1 MNGQFQVLPVLSP
14 ETGGGGASRLQD
26 GRWLRVLAA
35 LLFSC
40 LLHVVV
46 LLLLHFLVP
55 ARHLGLGAASDG
67 RPYPLSATLLGKK
80 NAVEIAP
87 NLPAQVE
94 VVKEV
99 RVPEVL
105 GSVEEMGRDESPAEV
120 AGVGSAGDAFGLP
133 LPGGPFYLTSQLTSR
148 PQALAEIELPTPE
161 ILASGAFGNIIMT
174 LWISAAGEVVDVS
187 VEASELSEAVST
199 ATVEAFRKLRF
210 TPGELDGQAVGVVM
224 KIEATYDNEP
234 FPVR

>member
-14 ETGGGGASRLQD
+14 ESGAGSASRLRAGG
-26 GRWLRVLAA
+26 GRRILAA

-55 ARHLGLGAASDG
+55 ARYLGFGTARDG
-67 RPYPLSATLLGKK
+67 RPYALSATLPAAK
-80 NAVEIAP
+80 NAVDIAP
-87 NLPAQVE
+87 KLPAQVE
-94 VVKEV
+94 PV
-99 RVPEVL
+99 RDVQALEVL
-105 GSVEEMGRDESPAEV
+105 GSAEEMHSDELPAEV
-120 AGVGSAGDAFGLP
+120 GGAGSADDALGLP
-133 LPGGPFYLTSQLTSR
+133 LPGGPFYLPSQLTSR
-148 PQALAEIELPTPE
+148 PQALAEVELPAPE

-174 LWISAAGEVVDVS
+174 LWISAAGEVVDIS
-187 VEASELSEAVST
+187 VEASELSETVSK

-210 TPGELDGQAVGVVM
+210 KPGELDGQAVGVVM